1 MLRVGQSCLLLQAFW
16 AGSASFNTRHT
27 LASGTYNSIAL
38 LTAKRMEEVDQ
49 TYSERFALTR
59 RAWNNTP
66 MSPVVLFL
74 SHVRCADRC
83 CLPNAC
89 SQVPRYFVPLRQYAL
104 GRSVEVKRHNLD
116 REAFGQPSSLNRN
129 QPRGACLRFVAV
141 RVTMHDRRRSIK
153 RA

>member
-38 LTAKRMEEVDQ
+38 STAKRMEEVDQ

-66 MSPVVLFL
+66 MSPAWFFSYPTFAVLIGAACPML
-74 SHVRCADRC
+74 VR
-83 CLPNAC
+83 
-89 SQVPRYFVPLRQYAL
+89 RYLVILYLFANMLW
-104 GRSVEVKRHNLD
+104 
-116 REAFGQPSSLNRN
+116 
-129 QPRGACLRFVAV
+129 AV
-141 RVTMHDRRRSIK
+141 RSR
-153 RA
+153 